1 MDGQLTNKTTFY
13 DIIITKQCGGI
24 IMHDWLYSFGIWGI
38 VASLGLFLMF
48 LYIKSLDNKS
58 SVRKFIFAW
67 LFFTF
72 KCSIDIFSFH
82 VSFSGIP
89 FISLFLIFMFYFLI
103 FDGLCDFFDIKKFKT
118 GISPVIFVLIWLIL
132 SFIYRIPYF
141 LTSGLVHLMS
151 CIFCLLN
158 SYILAKYL
166 DKGKFEKKLLQLFFI
181 LLFFFNLSFVF
192 WVDGF
197 SLWSG
202 IIVLFCGLVNFAVGI
217 VMFIVF
223 MNKVISANAGS
234 SENFIKLFTQ
244 SSIPFLI
251 VKGKNNEIY
260 DANNAAEIFLGVGRE
275 ILKTMT
281 LGDAENEYRQRTKNQ
296 DDLFEDCISVWYNDQ
311 RMEVVSLKNQS
322 FFHPDYSGISS
333 QQDHP
338 VVNEDTIE
346 KSVQLE
352 QDRQV
357 SMKAESILT
366 MADLL
371 GRTLNDG
378 EQSEYIV
385 RIEESAREILACK
398 NEMYRQACEK
408 TKNDRQIKTRFNL
421 KNLLDGAYRQFAEN
435 AENKDI
441 STSIEF
447 LEVEQDSIY
456 EGDPVK
462 LRLLLSCVLEKL
474 LFYTESN
481 ELSIK
486 AQKIY
491 HDRENSYF
499 VFSITEGRYIQ
510 SPANDEADHRTNVRD
525 CFSECLDLASQAGG
539 KIWTEKTDGL
549 RKYEITFVLGNTF
562 PVSQA
567 ESLSVESFQDKLNI
581 LVVEDNEINQKLIC
595 AILKKRGWNPLVAD
609 NGLKA
614 LEVLKDKSFDIILMD
629 VQMPYMDGYETTR
642 RIRQSENQTVAKIP
656 IVAMTAYAMTE
667 YRQSC
672 IKSGMNDYITKPVNM
687 SDLYTIIERNLSKR

>member
-1 MDGQLTNKTTFY
+1 
-13 DIIITKQCGGI
+13 
-24 IMHDWLYSFGIWGI
+24 
-38 VASLGLFLMF
+38 
-48 LYIKSLDNKS
+48 
-58 SVRKFIFAW
+58 
-67 LFFTF
+67 
-72 KCSIDIFSFH
+72 
-82 VSFSGIP
+82 
-89 FISLFLIFMFYFLI
+89 
-103 FDGLCDFFDIKKFKT
+103 
-118 GISPVIFVLIWLIL
+118 
-132 SFIYRIPYF
+132 
-141 LTSGLVHLMS
+141 
-151 CIFCLLN
+151 
-158 SYILAKYL
+158 
-166 DKGKFEKKLLQLFFI
+166 
-181 LLFFFNLSFVF
+181 
-192 WVDGF
+192 
-197 SLWSG
+197 
-202 IIVLFCGLVNFAVGI
+202 
-217 VMFIVF
+217 
-223 MNKVISANAGS
+223 
-234 SENFIKLFTQ
+234 
-244 SSIPFLI
+244 
-251 VKGKNNEIY
+251 
-260 DANNAAEIFLGVGRE
+260 
-275 ILKTMT
+275 
-281 LGDAENEYRQRTKNQ
+281 
-296 DDLFEDCISVWYNDQ
+296 
-311 RMEVVSLKNQS
+311 
-322 FFHPDYSGISS
+322 
-333 QQDHP
+333 
-338 VVNEDTIE
+338 
-346 KSVQLE
+346 
-352 QDRQV
+352 
-357 SMKAESILT
+357 
-366 MADLL
+366 
-371 GRTLNDG
+371 
-378 EQSEYIV
+378 
-385 RIEESAREILACK
+385 
-398 NEMYRQACEK
+398 
-408 TKNDRQIKTRFNL
+408 
-421 KNLLDGAYRQFAEN
+421 
-435 AENKDI
+435 

-549 RKYEITFVLGNTF
+549 RKYEITFILGNTF

-567 ESLSVESFQDKLNI
+567 ESLSAESFQDKLNI

-667 YRQSC
+667 HRQSC